1 VAGPETV
8 EVLEFPRVG
17 LYPELLACSPMREI
31 EKRAADG

>member
-17 LYPELLACSPMREI
+17 LYSELLACSPMRGI
-31 EKRAADG
+31 EEGAADK